1 MILIFFLKEEDT
13 EYISMILISLN
24 AFNTFL
30 DMFNI
35 FLYDFDISFYD
46 LNIFL
51 KEECHV

>member
-1 MILIFFLKEEDT
+1 MILIFFLKEKDT
-13 EYISMILISLN
+13 DYTSMILISLY

-35 FLYDFDISFYD
+35 SLYDFDISFYD
-46 LNIFL
+46 FIIFL